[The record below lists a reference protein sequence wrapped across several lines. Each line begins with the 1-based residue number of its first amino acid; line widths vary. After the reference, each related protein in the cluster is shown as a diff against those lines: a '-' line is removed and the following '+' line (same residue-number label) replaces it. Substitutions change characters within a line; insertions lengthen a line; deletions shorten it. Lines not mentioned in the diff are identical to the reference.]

1 MPFASIVAGRSCRF
15 RGIDACRLH
24 PVLLAG
30 VAGGEASSH
39 AVCIHCCWQE
49 LPVARHQRMPLASV
63 AAGRSCRWR
72 GFDACRLRPLLLA
85 GAAGGEASAH
95 AVCIH
100 RLQLAAAFMPGCR
113 NPWGQGHSSGDGAAG
128 DSAWCHVVAECWRP
142 VQWCRVWVAS
152 RRRRNRLHKALHG
165 NPAVVVANIGALSN
179 LRLAIRS
186 KPDVA
191 LLQELWAT
199 AAEIRQAAKE
209 HGYETACAEGDP
221 CLAAVL
227 YRPGQGQRIQLP
239 PLGEFSSR
247 VAAACVGCCYASAY
261 GISSGTAGQK
271 EKLSQALRVTLEELR
286 ALGRGSCLMAGDFI
300 AAQQQLPV
308 VQELLRAGWADWGSE
323 PTCITAGTKRPRRID
338 QAWMSP
344 ELQARLQAVELSWA
358 EGLKAHA
365 WQQGTFRGGPAEQ
378 FAQWV
383 QPDAGPEAEEQGFLD
398 MEFWALFAP
407 AAPAWEAARL
417 RGDADGMWQQLEA
430 TLVCCHG
437 FRSPDF

>member
-1 MPFASIVAGRSCRF
+1 M
-15 RGIDACRLH
+15 
-24 PVLLAG
+24 
-30 VAGGEASSH
+30 
-39 AVCIHCCWQE
+39 
-49 LPVARHQRMPLASV
+49 
-63 AAGRSCRWR
+63 
-72 GFDACRLRPLLLA
+72 
-85 GAAGGEASAH
+85 
-95 AVCIH
+95 
-100 RLQLAAAFMPGCR
+100 
-113 NPWGQGHSSGDGAAG
+113 
-128 DSAWCHVVAECWRP
+128 
-142 VQWCRVWVAS
+142 AS

-209 HGYETACAEGDP
+209 HGYEAACAEGNP

-227 YRPGQGQRIQLP
+227 FRPGQGQQIKLP
-239 PLGEFSSR
+239 PLGEFTSR
-247 VAAACVGCCYASAY
+247 VAAACISLGGGCGCCYVSAY

-286 ALGRGSCLMAGDFI
+286 ALGRGSCLMAGDFN
-300 AAQQQLPV
+300 AEQQELPV

-323 PTCITAGTKRPRRID
+323 PTCITAGTKKPRRID

-430 TLVCCHG
+430 TLVRCHG
-437 FRSPDF
+437 LRSPGFQQPAATTRLAAEEPRRDPHTGDALSQELTATSLRKCRLQQWLGMWGRPECEKQLRQLRRAIASEAEPCWAALVAADPTKALLEQLIVQARLDEDQLRAKTRQIRRNGWRQWCLAQNQGGM